1 VSLKRLW
8 WRVIGHWKA
17 IPTHKWKSTLTCHW
31 NVYSN
36 MSLKK
41 LWWWVTGHWKGYPDM
56 SLKRL
61 LWRITE
67 KSTLMCHWKDF
78 GDEWWVTKKGSLDT
92 SLKSVLWR
100 DGLEIHH
107 LDPIE
112 RPSQAPLARP
122 CAPRATDHRTC
133 TARYSVLNRSS
144 HVVGPTALSRLS
156 NLPNGW
162 AL

>member
-1 VSLKRLW
+1 VLLKRLW
-8 WRVIGHWKA
+8 WRVTGHWKA

-61 LWRITE
+61 LWCITE

-78 GDEWWVTKKGSLDT
+78 GDEWWVTKKDSLDT

-107 LDPIE
+107 LDSIE
-112 RPSQAPLARP
+112 RPSQAPLVR
-122 CAPRATDHRTC
+122 PRAITR
-133 TARYSVLNRSS
+133 ARAPPVR
-144 HVVGPTALSRLS
+144 PTTKPARLS
-156 NLPNGW
+156 PARWTDRATWSVRQLCPD
-162 AL
+162 